1 MSSKFKAFII
11 TICIFIQLLTFF
23 SCKVGDSQP
32 TEESPETG
40 IELTEQQK
48 RLIHEL
54 NDLLI
59 PLGASPLELTDN
71 ELSFLDQLSFAKIV
85 GLGEAT
91 HGTREFFQMKHR
103 IFQYLV
109 EHHNHK
115 AFGFEADFAECIY
128 LNNYVTK
135 GEGDLPDL
143 MKLYMHFWTW
153 RTGEVQELLEWMKN
167 YNMGKNDEEK
177 IHYFGFDCQYTDL
190 QPDLIRE
197 YLEPL
202 LPGFWETAS
211 PILEQVQSLSSGD
224 YSLMSEENYNTIK
237 SQLESLEDQFTA
249 NKNQLVA
256 NSSTSE
262 YEITKQLFR
271 TFRQAFIVRYSYS
284 GNSNDNTNWRDYF
297 MAENALWIADF
308 FGQDTKITL
317 WAHNAH
323 VAKDINYGVGGAM
336 GYNLHTALSD
346 LYQVV
351 GFAFSRGKFTAVG
364 QDSRSGMWVHEI
376 TEEPRYDSVNILFH
390 NAAHPNFAFHLDAI
404 PAGSEWDNWLTGPV
418 LFLSIGSVFN
428 GDPLDYYRNSD
439 LRVHY
444 NWIIYFDTTNESKLI
459 PRY

>member
-1 MSSKFKAFII
+1 MSDRFKALIF
-11 TICIFIQLLTFF
+11 TIFIFIQLLTFF

-32 TEESPETG
+32 TEPPETG
-40 IELTEQQK
+40 IELTDQQK
-48 RLIHEL
+48 RLIQEL

-109 EHHNHK
+109 EHLNHK

-135 GEGDLPDL
+135 GEGDLLEL
-143 MKLYMHFWTW
+143 MKTRMHFWTW

-177 IHYFGFDCQYTDL
+177 IHYFGFDSQFTDL
-190 QPDLIRE
+190 HPDLIRE

-202 LPGFWETAS
+202 LPGLWETVS
-211 PILEQVQSLSSGD
+211 PILGQVQYLSSSD
-224 YSLMSEENYNTIK
+224 YSGMSERYYNTIK
-237 SQLESLEDQFTA
+237 SHLESFENQFTA
-249 NKNQLVA
+249 NKDQLVA
-256 NSSTSE
+256 NSSASE
-262 YEITKQLFR
+262 YEITRQLFR
-271 TFRQAFIVRYSYS
+271 TFRQSFIVRYAYYGS
-284 GNSNDNTNWRDYF
+284 SNDNTNWRDRF

-308 FGQDTKITL
+308 FGQDAKITL
-317 WAHNAH
+317 WAHNGH
-323 VAKDINYGVGGAM
+323 VAKDINFGDGGAM

-351 GFAFSRGKFTAVG
+351 GFAFSQGKFTAAG
-364 QDSRSGMWVHEI
+364 QGSRSGNWVHEI
-376 TEEPRYDSVNILFH
+376 TAVPEQNSVNLVFH
-390 NAAHPNFAFHLDAI
+390 NAAHSNFAFHLDAI
-404 PAGSEWDNWLTGPV
+404 PTGSEWSRYLTGSV
-418 LFLSIGSVFN
+418 LFLWIGAGYN
-428 GDPLDYYRNSD
+428 GYLREYYKNVD
-439 LRVHY
+439 LRAHY
-444 NWIIYFDTTNESKLI
+444 NWIIYIDTTNESSLI

>member
-1 MSSKFKAFII
+1 MSDKYKAFII

-32 TEESPETG
+32 TEPPETE

-48 RLIHEL
+48 RLIQEL

-135 GEGDLPDL
+135 GEGDLLNL
-143 MKLYMHFWTW
+143 MKTYMHFWTW
-153 RTGEVQELLEWMKN
+153 RTEEVRELLEWMKN
-167 YNMGKNDEEK
+167 YNTGKNDEEK
-177 IHYFGFDCQYTDL
+177 IHYFGFDCQFTIL
-190 QPDLIRE
+190 HPSLIRE

-202 LPGFWETAS
+202 LPGLWETAS
-211 PILEQVQSLSSGD
+211 PILEQVKSLSNSD
-224 YSLMSEENYNTIK
+224 YGGMSEENYNTIK
-237 SQLESLEDQFTA
+237 SQLESLEDQYTA
-249 NKNQLVA
+249 NKDQLVA

-262 YEITKQLFR
+262 YEITRQLFR
-271 TFRQAFIVRYSYS
+271 TLRQAFIVRYTYS
-284 GNSNDNTNWRDYF
+284 GNSNDNTNWRDRY

-308 FGQDTKITL
+308 FGQDTKISL

-323 VAKDINYGVGGAM
+323 VAKNAYFGVGGAM
-336 GYNLHTALSD
+336 GYNLKTALSD

-351 GFAFSRGKFTAVG
+351 GFGFSQGKFTAVG
-364 QDSRSGMWVHEI
+364 QGRRAGIWVHEI
-376 TEEPRYDSVNILFH
+376 TDEPRQNSVNILFH
-390 NAAHPNFAFHLDAI
+390 NAEHPNFAFHLDAI
-404 PAGSEWDNWLTGPV
+404 PAGSEWSRWLTEPV
-418 LFLSIGSVFN
+418 LFLWIGSVFN
-428 GDPLDYYRNSD
+428 GNPFGYYKNTD

-444 NWIIYFDTTNESKLI
+444 NWIIYFDTTNESSLI
-459 PRY
+459 PLY

>member
-1 MSSKFKAFII
+1 MSHKYKAFII

-32 TEESPETG
+32 TEPPETG
-40 IELTEQQK
+40 IELTDQQK
-48 RLIHEL
+48 RLIQEL
-54 NDLLI
+54 NDWLF
-59 PLGASPLELTDN
+59 PLGALPLELTDN

-91 HGTREFFQMKHR
+91 HGTREFFRMKHR

-135 GEGDLPDL
+135 GEGDLLDL

-153 RTGEVQELLEWMKN
+153 RTEEVQELLEWMKN

-177 IHYFGFDCQYTDL
+177 IHYFGFDCQYTNL
-190 QPDLIRE
+190 HPSLIRE

-202 LPGFWETAS
+202 LSSFWETAS
-211 PILEQVQSLSSGD
+211 PILEQVKGLSSGD
-224 YSLMSEENYNTIK
+224 YGGMSEEDYNTIK
-237 SQLESLEDQFTA
+237 SQLESLEDQYTA
-249 NKNQLVA
+249 NKDQLVA

-271 TFRQAFIVRYSYS
+271 TFRQAFIVRYSSY
-284 GNSNDNTNWRDYF
+284 GGRNNNTNWRDFF
-297 MAENALWIADF
+297 MAENAQWIADF

-317 WAHNAH
+317 WAHNGH
-323 VAKDINYGVGGAM
+323 VAKNASWAM
-336 GYNLHTALSD
+336 GGNLYKSLND

-351 GFAFSRGKFTAVG
+351 GFAFSQGKFTAVG
-364 QDSRSGMWVHEI
+364 QGSRAGMWVHEI
-376 TEEPRYDSVNILFH
+376 TVEPRQNSVNILFH
-390 NAAHPNFAFHLDAI
+390 NAAHSNFAFHLDAI

-428 GDPLDYYRNSD
+428 GNPFGYYWNSN
-439 LRVHY
+439 LREHY
-444 NWIIYFDTTNESKLI
+444 NWIIYIDTTNESRLI